1 MLGPARHKGERA
13 VVGPLLAACG
23 CSLLIVFSISAGA
36 GEKRPVQ
43 GRQRARVHQDP
54 AQQPAPTPPQQPP
67 PETPPRAT
75 QANQPPPATP
85 PAQAAPPTPAAKT
98 PPAQGKRL
106 TLRERAWLTLQDG
119 VKENGAD
126 KRARAPNALGLLS
139 ASREAEG
146 MAI

>member
-1 MLGPARHKGERA
+1 MLGLARHKGEKA

-43 GRQRARVHQDP
+43 GRQRARGHQDP
-54 AQQPAPTPPQQPP
+54 AQQPAPTPPQQS
-67 PETPPRAT
+67 
-75 QANQPPPATP
+75 
-85 PAQAAPPTPAAKT
+85 

-126 KRARAPNALGLLS
+126 KRAKAVNALGLLS
-139 ASREAEG
+139 ANREAEG
-146 MAI
+146 MAIEALGDEKYNVGSAAATALCVMQAR